1 MAPDGNRRQVFAF
14 GPAVKY
20 DDKGMNFVGSW
31 HYETSAENHF
41 ESNKFLFKFTIMF

>member
-1 MAPDGNRRQVFAF
+1 MAPNGNRGQVFAF

-20 DDKGMNFVGSW
+20 DYKGFVGSW

-41 ESNKFLFKFTIMF
+41 DGNKFLFKFTIMF